1 MSPRSAHDHMAD
13 RMEKEPVNIAQIAK
27 MAQQMQVQMQQ
38 AQDEL
43 RETTLE
49 ATAGGGAVR
58 VVISG
63 AQEIRTLEI
72 DPSAVDPAEV
82 EMLQDLV
89 LAAVNDAIS
98 RSKELERE
106 RMASVASL
114 GMPGVPGLGG
124 LALPPTRKG

>member
-1 MSPRSAHDHMAD
+1 M
-13 RMEKEPVNIAQIAK
+13 NIGQIAK
-27 MAQQMQVQMQQ
+27 MAQQMQTQMAQ

-58 VVISG
+58 IVITG
-63 AQEIRTLEI
+63 AQEVRSVEI
-72 DPSAVDPAEV
+72 DPGAVDPDEV

-89 LAAVNDAIS
+89 LSAMNEAIG

-106 RMASVASL
+106 RMGRIAGGMGIP
-114 GMPGVPGLGG
+114 GMPGLPGMG
-124 LALPPTRKG
+124 

>member
-1 MSPRSAHDHMAD
+1 
-13 RMEKEPVNIAQIAK
+13 VNIGQIAK
-27 MAQQMQVQMQQ
+27 MAQQMQTQMAQ

-58 VVISG
+58 IVITG
-63 AQEIRTLEI
+63 AQEVRSVEI
-72 DPSAVDPAEV
+72 DPSAVDADEI

-89 LAAVNDAIS
+89 LSAMNEAIG

-106 RMASVASL
+106 RMGRIAGGMGIP
-114 GMPGVPGLGG
+114 GMPNLPGMG
-124 LALPPTRKG
+124 